1 MKYMKKKDLSAS
13 EVAQIRRRSDGYI
26 WAVLDVHNNSIVL
39 GDEYL
44 VEMRDDLIY
53 KYHSRPKNI
62 FGIGLDLCTGD
73 ISYPLV
79 VNRLNSVYRDNKGVP
94 SQIRDRIETMVGYY
108 FERFDPFCTSKNRAN
123 KAHNLQAP
131 SC

>member
-62 FGIGLDLCTGD
+62 FGIGLDLRTGD

-79 VNRLNSVYRDNKGVP
+79 VNRLNSIYRDNKGVP

-108 FERFDPFCTSKNRAN
+108 FERFDPFRMSKNRTH
-123 KAHNLQAP
+123 KTRNLQAS